1 MLRKRTLAGVAF
13 CLLLSGL
20 VFLPL
25 SPAHAVS
32 CGQKSV
38 QAWTNNTNGNTTHY
52 GVKAA
57 WGIWVATT
65 LERDSTLRLTS
76 HIWPGMFRPPLAGSA
91 ARASAWSIISRG
103 VTPAATA
110 TPRSR

>member
-57 WGIWVATT
+57 WGIWVP
-65 LERDSTLRLTS
+65 DN
-76 HIWPGMFRPPLAGSA
+76 PPKGHLCSGLLPLDGA
-91 ARASAWSIISRG
+91 
-103 VTPAATA
+103 
-110 TPRSR
+110 